1 MNEILTALMIWLG
14 TNTPL
19 SVNHEL
25 PNVLFLPQEKMEQ
38 IFYGDNEYEPE
49 QLHGMYNKET
59 DTIIL
64 AEDWN
69 RNDPWDLG
77 VLVHE
82 MVHYLQDQNEMKYA
96 CTQEMEKL
104 AWPIQQFYLKKV
116 WNYDWDYDG
125 LWFLVISSCGSDLH

>member
-25 PNVLFLPQEKMEQ
+25 PNVMFLPQEKMEQ
-38 IFYGDNEYEPE
+38 MFYGDNEYEPE

>member
-82 MVHYLQDQNEMKYA
+82 MVHYLQDKNEMKYA